1 MGFDYRAI
9 YQLPGEGSIDLGE
22 SPSRTIQEALCT
34 FMEKGV
40 DYGSLKVDENV
51 ITELEAYLDTV
62 TDELK
67 ALEKS
72 IDEMDY
78 NFKRFTAEGRT
89 AACRQDNLLL
99 IRKMKRRYKQPMTF
113 HLNLHDFLI
122 RVVQAART
130 ANRYPGHQVVIH
142 YS

>member
-22 SPSRTIQEALCT
+22 SPSRVIKEPLCI
-34 FMEKGV
+34 FMKNGV
-40 DYGSLKVDENV
+40 DYGSVKVDENV

-67 ALEKS
+67 ALEES

-78 NFKRFTAEGRT
+78 GFQRFTAEGRT
-89 AACRQDNLLL
+89 IACRQDNLL
-99 IRKMKRRYKQPMTF
+99 YF
-113 HLNLHDFLI
+113 HDFLI

>member
-9 YQLPGEGSIDLGE
+9 YQLPGDGSIDLGE
-22 SPSRTIQEALCT
+22 SPSRAIKEPLCI
-34 FMEKGV
+34 FMKNGV
-40 DYGSLKVDENV
+40 DYGNLKVDENV

-67 ALEKS
+67 ALEES

-78 NFKRFTAEGRT
+78 GFQRFTAEGRT
-89 AACRQDNLLL
+89 TACRQDNLL
-99 IRKMKRRYKQPMTF
+99 F
-113 HLNLHDFLI
+113 NLHDFLI

>member
-9 YQLPGEGSIDLGE
+9 YQLPGKGSIDLGE
-22 SPSRTIQEALCT
+22 SPSRTIKDALCI
-34 FMEKGV
+34 FMENGV

-51 ITELEAYLDTV
+51 ITELETFLDTV

-67 ALEKS
+67 ALEES

-78 NFKRFTAEGRT
+78 GFQRFTAEGRT
-89 AACRQDNLLL
+89 TACRQDNLL
-99 IRKMKRRYKQPMTF
+99 F
-113 HLNLHDFLI
+113 NLHDFLI

>member
-9 YQLPGEGSIDLGE
+9 YQLPGDGSIDLGE
-22 SPSRTIQEALCT
+22 SPSRSIQEALCT

-62 TDELK
+62 TDEFK
-67 ALEKS
+67 ALEES

-78 NFKRFTAEGRT
+78 GFQRFTAEGRT
-89 AACRQDNLLL
+89 IACHQDNLL
-99 IRKMKRRYKQPMTF
+99 Y
-113 HLNLHDFLI
+113 LHDFLS

>member
-9 YQLPGEGSIDLGE
+9 YQLPGDGSIDLGE

-51 ITELEAYLDTV
+51 ITELETFLDTV

-67 ALEKS
+67 AFEES

-78 NFKRFTAEGRT
+78 GFQRFTAEGRT
-89 AACRQDNLLL
+89 TACRQDNLL
-99 IRKMKRRYKQPMTF
+99 F
-113 HLNLHDFLI
+113 NLHDFLI

>member
-22 SPSRTIQEALCT
+22 SPSRIIKDALCI
-34 FMEKGV
+34 FMENGV

-67 ALEKS
+67 ALEES

-78 NFKRFTAEGRT
+78 GFQRFTAEGRT
-89 AACRQDNLLL
+89 TACRQDNLL
-99 IRKMKRRYKQPMTF
+99 F
-113 HLNLHDFLI
+113 NLHDFLI

>member
-62 TDELK
+62 TDEFK
-67 ALEKS
+67 ALEES

-78 NFKRFTAEGRT
+78 GFQRFTAEGRT
-89 AACRQDNLLL
+89 IACRQDNLL
-99 IRKMKRRYKQPMTF
+99 YF
-113 HLNLHDFLI
+113 HDFLI

>member
-67 ALEKS
+67 ALEES

-78 NFKRFTAEGRT
+78 GFQRFTAEGRT
-89 AACRQDNLLL
+89 IACRQDNLL
-99 IRKMKRRYKQPMTF
+99 YF
-113 HLNLHDFLI
+113 HDFLI

>member
-51 ITELEAYLDTV
+51 ITELETFLDTV

-67 ALEKS
+67 AFEES

-78 NFKRFTAEGRT
+78 GFQRFTAEGRT
-89 AACRQDNLLL
+89 TACRQDNLL
-99 IRKMKRRYKQPMTF
+99 F
-113 HLNLHDFLI
+113 NLHDFLI

>member
-22 SPSRTIQEALCT
+22 SPSRAIKEPLCI
-34 FMEKGV
+34 FMKNGV

-51 ITELEAYLDTV
+51 ITELETFLDTV

-67 ALEKS
+67 VLEES

-78 NFKRFTAEGRT
+78 SFKRFTAEGRT
-89 AACRQDNLLL
+89 AACRQDKLL
-99 IRKMKRRYKQPMTF
+99 F
-113 HLNLHDFLI
+113 NLHDFLI

>member
-22 SPSRTIQEALCT
+22 SPSRTIQEALCI
-34 FMEKGV
+34 FMKNGV

-51 ITELEAYLDTV
+51 ITELETFLDTV

-67 ALEKS
+67 ALEES

-78 NFKRFTAEGRT
+78 GFQRFTAEGRT
-89 AACRQDNLLL
+89 TACRQDNLL
-99 IRKMKRRYKQPMTF
+99 F
-113 HLNLHDFLI
+113 NLHDFLI

>member
-9 YQLPGEGSIDLGE
+9 YQLPGDGSIDLGE

-51 ITELEAYLDTV
+51 ITELETFLDTV
-62 TDELK
+62 IDELK
-67 ALEKS
+67 VLEES
-72 IDEMDY
+72 IDEGEGPLRLLMDY
-78 NFKRFTAEGRT
+78 GFQRFTAEGRT
-89 AACRQDNLLL
+89 TACRQDNLL
-99 IRKMKRRYKQPMTF
+99 F
-113 HLNLHDFLI
+113 NLHDFLI